1 MAAVIGRGIERCI
14 NVADGSAATSSSND
28 VYDPTNSSNSSRGL
42 QSPFALYY
50 TITFFTNGIAIL
62 GGVFSQFDLHR
73 NNYYGFD
80 RCDAWLFGN
89 AFFGVVHIGAATYL
103 VRKIRAPENAATA
116 VATATY
122 GDDGRGGVY
131 VTGYRLHNPPA
142 AAGAAAAA
150 ARNQPKRKNHRP
162 SVATNNNNNIA
173 VAGPPDSLRRIRYT
187 LCENKVFA
195 AYLVVFVVYLCWHFF
210 LEMRSCNL
218 GMAFAMRCADIF
230 IWAAPCSFAVS
241 VATLMHRQGRL

>member
-1 MAAVIGRGIERCI
+1 MAAVIGRGIERFI
-14 NVADGSAATSSSND
+14 NVADGSATSLSDD
-28 VYDPTNSSNSSRGL
+28 VYNPSNNDRGL
-42 QSPFALYY
+42 QSPFAIYY

-89 AFFGVVHIGAATYL
+89 AFFGVIHIGAATYL
-103 VRKIRAPENAATA
+103 VRKIRAPENATGAPA
-116 VATATY
+116 AAAATY
-122 GDDGRGGVY
+122 GDDGKGGVY

-142 AAGAAAAA
+142 TAPA
-150 ARNQPKRKNHRP
+150 ARNQPKKKNPRP
-162 SVATNNNNNIA
+162 AVATNNTNTNGNNTNG

-195 AYLVVFVVYLCWHFF
+195 AYLVVFFVYVCWHFF
-210 LEMRSCNL
+210 LEMRACNL
-218 GMAFAMRCADIF
+218 GMAFAMRCSDIF
-230 IWAAPCSFAVS
+230 IWAAPCSFAIS